1 MITDFERL
9 QVVWDWRNNEENS
22 DRSIAKRLNMNFN
35 KVYKILKEHFN
46 GEHRVVWIE
55 IESKMNE
62 KKD

>member
-1 MITDFERL
+1 LEKQPRKY
-9 QVVWDWRNNEENS
+9 S